1 MKKIVKV
8 LLNQQENGGENYLTF
23 VGGRQKNSNY
33 PEHEKRELMCG
44 MSVFYNDT
52 YILNFCLSEDE
63 VQALECESRVKAID
77 DLSYILLASGWS
89 LTIMKNRNSS
99 GRSTDNYL
107 KERAGEL
114 HEKQGWYATNV
125 YDEVQF
131 TSESQYKFTEG
142 LRLAMRCAF
151 TEFNVTIKVPEV
163 VKGVKIEYLK

>member
-8 LLNQQENGGENYLTF
+8 LLNQQENGQENYLTF
-23 VGGRQKNSNY
+23 VGGRKLNEGKSEYDN
-33 PEHEKRELMCG
+33 REVICG
-44 MSVFYNDT
+44 MSVFFNDT

-63 VQALECESRVKAID
+63 VQALESNSRVKAID
-77 DLSYILLASGWS
+77 DLNYILLASGWNI
-89 LTIMKNRNSS
+89 TIMKNRLAMNRENELQSRV
-99 GRSTDNYL
+99 G
-107 KERAGEL
+107 AEL
-114 HEKQGWYATNV
+114 HHKQGYYAQYV

-131 TSESQYKFTEG
+131 TCESQHQFTEG